1 MGRGCGG
8 ATTTRMHPV
17 PDPFNII
24 IANVRATHPDLSGT
38 ELRVKLREAHAEYV
52 RWVLDTSK

>member
-1 MGRGCGG
+1 
-8 ATTTRMHPV
+8 MHPV